1 MAKITPNSNT
11 LLQKFFTGI
20 VFVKQAR
27 KEREWNDSYQV
38 NEKGIPDYR
47 IAEDKFASGYLAG
60 LKRQKRL
67 NKYLHVVYDRQT
79 G

>member
-1 MAKITPNSNT
+1 M
-11 LLQKFFTGI
+11 
-20 VFVKQAR
+20 
-27 KEREWNDSYQV
+27 
-38 NEKGIPDYR
+38 NEKGIPDYK